1 MAKTARRLAPGRHAL
16 SDQLR
21 DVIHSRGLTAYAVAR
36 DAGVDP
42 GMVSRFLTG
51 ERDIRLATADRIALA
66 LNVRLVEVGRAKG
79 RASREA
85 ATPGGAIVRP

>member
-1 MAKTARRLAPGRHAL
+1 MPKTARRVVINRHTL
-16 SDQLR
+16 SSQLR
-21 DVIHSRGLTAYAVAR
+21 DVIQSRGLTAYAVAR

-66 LNVRLVEVGRAKG
+66 LNVRLVEIARAKA
-79 RASREA
+79 RAA
-85 ATPGGAIVRP
+85 RPVAPPAE